1 MRSTRIQTLITM
13 EIEIPSIMM
22 SSYLPKLFQA
32 KARLCDLYNQMKN
45 KSDQVVVD
53 EFQSGSGTMRRRW
66 KTMIGESILEKMSCI
81 IFCSDL
87 ALTLLRPCSD
97 LLRGF
102 LVTVTL
108 LRLISDPAPTSP
120 TFLVT
125 VTMFRPCSNLA
136 PTFLVTLSQYYNSG
150 HSLL

>member
-13 EIEIPSIMM
+13 EIEISSIMM

-66 KTMIGESILEKMSCI
+66 KTMIGESILEKSTVVQI
-81 IFCSDL
+81 NRSSFGECSTKKWDL
-87 ALTLLRPCSD
+87 ILFETIESD
-97 LLRGF
+97 FFEREGYGWKF
-102 LVTVTL
+102 TKTKW
-108 LRLISDPAPTSP
+108 
-120 TFLVT
+120 
-125 VTMFRPCSNLA
+125 
-136 PTFLVTLSQYYNSG
+136 Y
-150 HSLL
+150 